1 MKVVAIVIV
10 AIVAFLIIP
19 LHYVVIMKFTH
30 AVDYPKT
37 PLILLVVV
45 AFLAAIFTAGYNEK
59 RQ

>member
-10 AIVAFLIIP
+10 TIVAFLIIP

-30 AVDYPKT
+30 AADYPRT
-37 PLILLVVV
+37 PIILLVVV
-45 AFLAAIFTAGYNEK
+45 AFLAAIFTAGYDEK

>member
-10 AIVAFLIIP
+10 TIVAFLIIP